1 MKMKPTDFENM
12 LDLLHHVAHKA
23 PSGMNF
29 GQIAEL
35 MNKPYSTLA
44 SELNTGME
52 THKFGV
58 GDLLLLMRLT
68 DSDAPVH
75 FLAARRDGV
84 FVKLPKVGRTGPV
97 DQASIKAIKEFGE
110 LMAAY
115 GGALQSKGL
124 TEKEKTTVLKEG
136 YEAVQATLELLTHVE
151 EMEVVE

>member
-44 SELNTGME
+44 SELNTSME

-58 GDLLLLMRLT
+58 GDLLLLMKLT
-68 DSDAPVH
+68 DSDDPVH

-84 FVKLPKVGRTGPV
+84 FVKLPKVSPFDPV
-97 DQASIKAIKEFGE
+97 DQTSIKAIKEFGE

-115 GGALQSKGL
+115 GEALQSKRL
-124 TEKEKTTVLKEG
+124 SRAEKSTVLKEG
-136 YEAVQATLELLTHVE
+136 YEAVQAILELLKHVE
-151 EMEVVE
+151 DMEVVA